1 MSNYLMLCDEFK
13 IVGLLTRE
21 KSSYLKSKYEKL
33 TDENKKLMD
42 KHAYLILERSLNSVP
57 RSNLA
62 SIKGNIQFIT
72 WMVIINLVCIFI
84 ALYFFNR

>member
-42 KHAYLILERSLNSVP
+42 KHAHLILERSLNSVP

-62 SIKGNIQFIT
+62 SIKDNIQFLAWVMIFNLIGLIIL
-72 WMVIINLVCIFI
+72 IINS
-84 ALYFFNR
+84 